1 VDQTLQQ
8 LLTEI
13 RGAWR
18 FRWPA
23 MAAAWAVGLVGIGIS
38 LTSPDRFEARAQ
50 VFVDTRDPLITS
62 PSRGGDAQVSVAYV
76 RRLMLATPNLEQ
88 VAKLTEL
95 DQRAETAQEFQ
106 QLISALKQQIQ
117 VVQVGRSGFEA
128 NLYTIT
134 YRDTDRDIAEKVVT
148 VLLDSFQEQSLEG
161 DLRDDIQALSFLD
174 GQIDNYRRRLEEA
187 EAGVADFRRRN
198 AGLVGAE
205 GDFFNRLRSLQDQ
218 LREVSTN
225 LRIARE
231 TRAALA
237 AQFKVPGSAN
247 AQGEAVTAG
256 LLELENQVV
265 QAERQLGELRLRYT
279 DAHPSVITAQET
291 LEALKSRLKQRRQDL
306 GPLSSVGSSAAVLES
321 FSIALTEAE
330 IAVNEFSGRK
340 RDLQQRI
347 VELQEKAE
355 TAPQLEAE
363 FAGLNRDNT
372 VMREQYESL
381 LERREVLNFD
391 INRKRQG
398 RQIEFNIIEPPM
410 APEFAVEPNRR
421 MLLLLALVAALGTG
435 TGLSFVLHQI
445 RPVFVSSK
453 MVYQELGIPVLGAAS
468 MTWTPHAMLEH
479 RRTEL
484 LFGAGLALLL
494 FVFGVIFI
502 VLPMLSQFARQTMA

>member
-1 VDQTLQQ
+1 
-8 LLTEI
+8 
-13 RGAWR
+13 
-18 FRWPA
+18 
-23 MAAAWAVGLVGIGIS
+23 
-38 LTSPDRFEARAQ
+38 
-50 VFVDTRDPLITS
+50 
-62 PSRGGDAQVSVAYV
+62 
-76 RRLMLATPNLEQ
+76 
-88 VAKLTEL
+88 
-95 DQRAETAQEFQ
+95 
-106 QLISALKQQIQ
+106 
-117 VVQVGRSGFEA
+117 
-128 NLYTIT
+128 
-134 YRDTDRDIAEKVVT
+134 
-148 VLLDSFQEQSLEG
+148 
-161 DLRDDIQALSFLD
+161 
-174 GQIDNYRRRLEEA
+174 
-187 EAGVADFRRRN
+187 VADFRRRN

-205 GDFFNRLRSLQDQ
+205 GDFFNRLRLLRDQ
-218 LREVSTN
+218 LREVSTD

-237 AQFKVPGSAN
+237 AQFKEPGSAN

-291 LEALKSRLKQRRQDL
+291 LEALKRRLKQRRQDL
-306 GPLSSVGSSAAVLES
+306 GPLGSVGSSAAVLES

-421 MLLLLALVAALGTG
+421 MLLLLALVAALGAG
-435 TGLSFVLHQI
+435 TGVSFLLHQL
-445 RPVFVSSK
+445 RPVFISSK
-453 MVYQELGIPVLGAAS
+453 MVYQELGIPVLGSAS
-468 MTWTPHAMLEH
+468 MTWTPHATLEH
-479 RRTEL
+479 RRAEL
-484 LFGAGLALLL
+484 LFGGVLALLL
-494 FVFGVIFI
+494 LVFGIMFM